1 VNETFVMSTTDW
13 NTVTSDLQR
22 AANNLAWFVLESM
35 TIPGQPPSFLSTMAI
50 PTAVVT
56 LPKESAAAGAAT
68 ADQVPVQHE
77 QPGAKRKRVVMVKHP
92 KVSKQSSIG
101 HAVDRLVSETLL

>member
-1 VNETFVMSTTDW
+1 
-13 NTVTSDLQR
+13 
-22 AANNLAWFVLESM
+22 
-35 TIPGQPPSFLSTMAI
+35 MAI

-56 LPKESAAAGAAT
+56 LPKESAAAGAA
-68 ADQVPVQHE
+68 AEQVPVQHE